1 MRRDSLSVISVA
13 HPYKNVPPRAVH
25 IRFSCA
31 EGTLY
36 LRLCEPH
43 FPRKSKEVI
52 FLAKEND
59 MLLGMEM
66 PYSLEAEQSVL
77 GAVLV
82 EPGCL
87 AELVE
92 HLRPESFY
100 RPQHRAIFTEMVRIF
115 TAGEPVDFITVLE
128 AAKEAEIF
136 PSEQEAKVYLSHLM
150 EIVPSVRNLDAYVG
164 IIQDK
169 QVLRSLLE
177 ISGEIMTEARE
188 SGADGKVLLDSAEQ
202 RIYDLRQGRSVA
214 GLVPISS
221 TILDAYDQIN
231 KLAGPDR
238 EKYLGI
244 KTGYS
249 AVDRKIGGLNKS
261 DLILIAARPGMGKT
275 SFALNIA
282 VNVALKKRKVAV
294 FSLEM
299 SSEQITSRILS
310 CEALVESNRL
320 RSGNLES
327 EDWVKLAQTAQILS
341 GTQIFIDDTAGIT
354 ISEMKAKLR
363 RLRDVDL
370 VIVDYLQLMSS
381 TGNTDNRVQVVSEMT
396 RNLKLMAR
404 ELNVPVV
411 VLSQLSRA
419 TESRT
424 GHRPMLSDLRES
436 GSIEQDAD
444 IVMFL
449 YRESYYQLQEGA
461 PAPEQD
467 TVECIISKNRHGE
480 TGSAVML
487 WDGRHTKFYTIEEDR

>member
-1 MRRDSLSVISVA
+1 M
-13 HPYKNVPPRAVH
+13 
-25 IRFSCA
+25 
-31 EGTLY
+31 
-36 LRLCEPH
+36 
-43 FPRKSKEVI
+43 
-52 FLAKEND
+52 AKEND
-59 MLLGMEM
+59 MLLGIEM

-92 HLRPESFY
+92 RLRSESFY
-100 RPQHRAIFTEMVRIF
+100 RPQHRALFSEMVRMF

-150 EIVPSVRNLDAYVG
+150 EIVPSVRNLAAYVD
-164 IIQDK
+164 IILDK
-169 QVLRSLLE
+169 QLLRSLLE
-177 ISGEIMTEARE
+177 ISGEIMSEARE
-188 SGADGKVLLDSAEQ
+188 SGAEGRVLLDAAEQ
-202 RIYDLRQGRSVA
+202 HIYDLRQGRSA
-214 GLVPISS
+214 TGLVPISD
-221 TILDAYDQIN
+221 TILTAYDRIN

-238 EKYLGI
+238 EKFLGI

-275 SFALNIA
+275 SFALNLA
-282 VNVALKKRKVAV
+282 VNVALKKRRVAI

-320 RSGNLES
+320 RSGSLE
-327 EDWVKLAQTAQILS
+327 EADWVKLVQTAQVLS
-341 GTQIFIDDTAGIT
+341 GAQIFIDDTAGIT
-354 ISEMKAKLR
+354 VSEMKAKLR
-363 RLRDVDL
+363 RLHDVDL
-370 VIVDYLQLMSS
+370 VIIDYLQLMSS
-381 TGNTDNRVQVVSEMT
+381 GKRTDNRVQEVSEMT

-404 ELNVPVV
+404 ELDVPVV

-467 TVECIISKNRHGE
+467 TVECIVSKNRHGE
-480 TGSAVML
+480 TGTAVLL

>member
-100 RPQHRAIFTEMVRIF
+100 RPQHRAIFTEMVRMF

>member
-1 MRRDSLSVISVA
+1 
-13 HPYKNVPPRAVH
+13 
-25 IRFSCA
+25 
-31 EGTLY
+31 
-36 LRLCEPH
+36 
-43 FPRKSKEVI
+43 
-52 FLAKEND
+52 
-59 MLLGMEM
+59 MLLGVDM

-87 AELVE
+87 SELVE
-92 HLRPESFY
+92 KLRAESFY
-100 RPQHRAIFTEMVRIF
+100 RPQHRALFSEMVRMF
-115 TAGEPVDFITVLE
+115 TTGEPVDFVTVLE

-150 EIVPSVRNLDAYVG
+150 EIVPSVRNISAYVD
-164 IIQDK
+164 IILDK
-169 QVLRSLLE
+169 QLVRSLLE
-177 ISGEIMTEARE
+177 ISGEIMSEARE
-188 SGADGKVLLDSAEQ
+188 SGAEGRLLLDSAEQ
-202 RIYDLRQGRSVA
+202 HIYDLRQGRSTA
-214 GLVPISS
+214 GFVPISE
-221 TILDAYDQIN
+221 TILSAYDRIN

-282 VNVALKKRKVAV
+282 VNVAMKAKHRVAV

-320 RSGNLES
+320 RSGNLE
-327 EDWVKLAQTAQILS
+327 ENDWVKLAQTAQLLS
-341 GTQIFIDDTAGIT
+341 GSEIFIDDTAGIT

-363 RLRDVDL
+363 RLRSVDL

-381 TGNTDNRVQVVSEMT
+381 GKRTDNRVQEVSEMT

-404 ELNVPVV
+404 ELDVPVI

-419 TESRT
+419 TESRQ
-424 GHRPMLSDLRES
+424 GHRQMLSDLRES

-467 TVECIISKNRHGE
+467 TVECIVSKNRHGE
-480 TGSAVML
+480 TGTAVLL

>member
-1 MRRDSLSVISVA
+1 
-13 HPYKNVPPRAVH
+13 
-25 IRFSCA
+25 
-31 EGTLY
+31 
-36 LRLCEPH
+36 
-43 FPRKSKEVI
+43 
-52 FLAKEND
+52 
-59 MLLGMEM
+59 
-66 PYSLEAEQSVL
+66 
-77 GAVLV
+77 
-82 EPGCL
+82 
-87 AELVE
+87 
-92 HLRPESFY
+92 
-100 RPQHRAIFTEMVRIF
+100 
-115 TAGEPVDFITVLE
+115 
-128 AAKEAEIF
+128 
-136 PSEQEAKVYLSHLM
+136 
-150 EIVPSVRNLDAYVG
+150 
-164 IIQDK
+164 
-169 QVLRSLLE
+169 
-177 ISGEIMTEARE
+177 
-188 SGADGKVLLDSAEQ
+188 
-202 RIYDLRQGRSVA
+202 
-214 GLVPISS
+214 
-221 TILDAYDQIN
+221 
-231 KLAGPDR
+231 
-238 EKYLGI
+238 
-244 KTGYS
+244 
-249 AVDRKIGGLNKS
+249 
-261 DLILIAARPGMGKT
+261 MGKT

-299 SSEQITSRILS
+299 SSEQITARILS

>member
-1 MRRDSLSVISVA
+1 MRRNSLSVISVA

-36 LRLCEPH
+36 LRLYEPH

-100 RPQHRAIFTEMVRIF
+100 RPQHRAIFTEMVRMF

>member
-1 MRRDSLSVISVA
+1 M
-13 HPYKNVPPRAVH
+13 
-25 IRFSCA
+25 
-31 EGTLY
+31 
-36 LRLCEPH
+36 
-43 FPRKSKEVI
+43 
-52 FLAKEND
+52 AKEND
-59 MLLGMEM
+59 MLLGIEM

-92 HLRPESFY
+92 RLRSESFY
-100 RPQHRAIFTEMVRIF
+100 RPQHRALFSEMVRMF

-150 EIVPSVRNLDAYVG
+150 EIVPSVRNLAAYVD
-164 IIQDK
+164 IILDK
-169 QVLRSLLE
+169 QLLRSLLE
-177 ISGEIMTEARE
+177 ISGEIMSEARE
-188 SGADGKVLLDSAEQ
+188 SGAEGRVLLDAAEQ
-202 RIYDLRQGRSVA
+202 HIYDLRQGRSA
-214 GLVPISS
+214 TGLVPISD
-221 TILDAYDQIN
+221 TILTAYDRIN

-238 EKYLGI
+238 EKFLGI

-282 VNVALKKRKVAV
+282 VNVALKKRRVAI

-320 RSGNLES
+320 RSGSLE
-327 EDWVKLAQTAQILS
+327 EADWVKLVQTAQVLS
-341 GTQIFIDDTAGIT
+341 GAQIFIDDTAGIT
-354 ISEMKAKLR
+354 VSEMKAKLR
-363 RLRDVDL
+363 RLHDVDL
-370 VIVDYLQLMSS
+370 VIIDYLQLMSS
-381 TGNTDNRVQVVSEMT
+381 GKRTDNRVQEVSEMT

-404 ELNVPVV
+404 ELDVPVV

-444 IVMFL
+444 IILFL
-449 YRESYYQLQEGA
+449 YREGYYDKDNSGDEGV
-461 PAPEQD
+461 
-467 TVECIISKNRHGE
+467 TVDQNSGECIVAKNRHGE
-480 TGSAVML
+480 TTTVKLHWQGEFMRFTSVEHNR
-487 WDGRHTKFYTIEEDR
+487 DE

>member
-1 MRRDSLSVISVA
+1 
-13 HPYKNVPPRAVH
+13 
-25 IRFSCA
+25 
-31 EGTLY
+31 
-36 LRLCEPH
+36 
-43 FPRKSKEVI
+43 
-52 FLAKEND
+52 
-59 MLLGMEM
+59 MLLGIEM

-92 HLRPESFY
+92 RLRSESFY
-100 RPQHRAIFTEMVRIF
+100 RPQHRALFSEMVRMF

-150 EIVPSVRNLDAYVG
+150 EIVPSVRNLAAYVD
-164 IIQDK
+164 IILDK
-169 QVLRSLLE
+169 QLLRSLLE
-177 ISGEIMTEARE
+177 ISGEIMSEARE
-188 SGADGKVLLDSAEQ
+188 SGAEGRVLLDAAEQ
-202 RIYDLRQGRSVA
+202 HIYDLRQGRSA
-214 GLVPISS
+214 TGLVPISD
-221 TILDAYDQIN
+221 TILTAYDRIN

-238 EKYLGI
+238 EKFLGI

-282 VNVALKKRKVAV
+282 VNVALKKRRVAI

-320 RSGNLES
+320 RSGSLE
-327 EDWVKLAQTAQILS
+327 EADWVKLVQTAQVLS
-341 GTQIFIDDTAGIT
+341 GAQIFIDDTAGIT
-354 ISEMKAKLR
+354 
-363 RLRDVDL
+363 
-370 VIVDYLQLMSS
+370 
-381 TGNTDNRVQVVSEMT
+381 VSEMT

-404 ELNVPVV
+404 ELDVPVV

-467 TVECIISKNRHGE
+467 TVECIVSKNRHGE
-480 TGSAVML
+480 TGTAVLL
-487 WDGRHTKFYTIEEDR
+487 WDGCHTKFYTIEEDR

>member
-1 MRRDSLSVISVA
+1 M
-13 HPYKNVPPRAVH
+13 
-25 IRFSCA
+25 
-31 EGTLY
+31 
-36 LRLCEPH
+36 
-43 FPRKSKEVI
+43 
-52 FLAKEND
+52 AKEND
-59 MLLGMEM
+59 MLLGIEM

-92 HLRPESFY
+92 RLRSESFY
-100 RPQHRAIFTEMVRIF
+100 RQQHRAIFSEMVRMF

-150 EIVPSVRNLDAYVG
+150 EIVPSVRNLAAYVD
-164 IIQDK
+164 IILDK
-169 QVLRSLLE
+169 QLLRSLLE
-177 ISGEIMTEARE
+177 ISGEIMSEARE
-188 SGADGKVLLDSAEQ
+188 SGAEGRVLLDAAEQ
-202 RIYDLRQGRSVA
+202 HIYDLRQGRSA
-214 GLVPISS
+214 TGLVPISD
-221 TILDAYDQIN
+221 TILTAYDRIN

-238 EKYLGI
+238 EKFLGI

-282 VNVALKKRKVAV
+282 VNVALKKRRVAI

-320 RSGNLES
+320 RSGSLE
-327 EDWVKLAQTAQILS
+327 EADWVKLVQTAQVLS
-341 GTQIFIDDTAGIT
+341 GAQIFIDDTAGIT
-354 ISEMKAKLR
+354 VSEMKAKLR
-363 RLRDVDL
+363 RLHDVDL
-370 VIVDYLQLMSS
+370 VIIDYLQLMSS
-381 TGNTDNRVQVVSEMT
+381 GKRTDNRVQEVSEMT

-404 ELNVPVV
+404 ELDVPVV

-467 TVECIISKNRHGE
+467 TVECIVSKNRHGE
-480 TGSAVML
+480 TGTAVLL

>member
-1 MRRDSLSVISVA
+1 
-13 HPYKNVPPRAVH
+13 
-25 IRFSCA
+25 
-31 EGTLY
+31 
-36 LRLCEPH
+36 
-43 FPRKSKEVI
+43 
-52 FLAKEND
+52 
-59 MLLGMEM
+59 MLLGIEM

-82 EPGCL
+82 EQGCL
-87 AELVE
+87 SVLVE
-92 HLRPESFY
+92 RLRAESFY
-100 RPQHRAIFTEMVRIF
+100 RPQHRAIFSEMVRMF

-150 EIVPSVRNLDAYVG
+150 EIVPSVRNLDAYIE
-164 IIQDK
+164 IILDK

-177 ISGEIMTEARE
+177 ISSEIMTEARE
-188 SGADGKVLLDSAEQ
+188 SGADGRVLLDSAEQ
-202 RIYDLRQGRSVA
+202 RIYSLRQGRNTT
-214 GLVPISS
+214 GLIPIID
-221 TILDAYDQIN
+221 TIYETYTLLN
-231 KLAGPDR
+231 KLSGPDR

-244 KTGYS
+244 KTGFS

-310 CEALVESNRL
+310 CEALVDSNRL

-327 EDWVKLAQTAQILS
+327 EDWVKLAQTGQILG

-370 VIVDYLQLMSS
+370 VIIDYLQLMSS
-381 TGNTDNRVQVVSEMT
+381 GRRTDNRVQEVSEMT
-396 RNLKLMAR
+396 RNLKLMAKA
-404 ELNVPVV
+404 LNVPVV

-419 TESRT
+419 TEGRT

-467 TVECIISKNRHGE
+467 TVECIVSKNRHGE
-480 TGSAVML
+480 TGTAVML

>member
-1 MRRDSLSVISVA
+1 M
-13 HPYKNVPPRAVH
+13 
-25 IRFSCA
+25 
-31 EGTLY
+31 
-36 LRLCEPH
+36 
-43 FPRKSKEVI
+43 
-52 FLAKEND
+52 AKEND
-59 MLLGMEM
+59 MLLGIEM

-87 AELVE
+87 VELVE
-92 HLRPESFY
+92 RLRSESFY
-100 RPQHRAIFTEMVRIF
+100 RPQHRAIFSEMVRMF

-150 EIVPSVRNLDAYVG
+150 EIVPSVRNLAAYVD
-164 IIQDK
+164 IILDK
-169 QVLRSLLE
+169 QLLRSLLE
-177 ISGEIMTEARE
+177 ISGEIMSEARE
-188 SGADGKVLLDSAEQ
+188 SGAEGRVLLDAAEQ
-202 RIYDLRQGRSVA
+202 HIYDLRQGRSA
-214 GLVPISS
+214 TGLVPISD
-221 TILDAYDQIN
+221 TILTAYDRIN

-238 EKYLGI
+238 EKFLGI

-282 VNVALKKRKVAV
+282 VNVALKKRRVAI

-320 RSGNLES
+320 RSGSLE
-327 EDWVKLAQTAQILS
+327 EADWVKLVQTAQVLC
-341 GTQIFIDDTAGIT
+341 GAQIFIDDTAGIT
-354 ISEMKAKLR
+354 VSEMKAKLR
-363 RLRDVDL
+363 RLHDVDL
-370 VIVDYLQLMSS
+370 VIIDYLQLMSS
-381 TGNTDNRVQVVSEMT
+381 GKRTDNRVQEVSEMT

-404 ELNVPVV
+404 ELDVPVV

-467 TVECIISKNRHGE
+467 TVECIVSKNRHGE
-480 TGSAVML
+480 TGTAVLL

>member
-1 MRRDSLSVISVA
+1 
-13 HPYKNVPPRAVH
+13 
-25 IRFSCA
+25 
-31 EGTLY
+31 
-36 LRLCEPH
+36 
-43 FPRKSKEVI
+43 
-52 FLAKEND
+52 
-59 MLLGMEM
+59 MLLGIEM

-92 HLRPESFY
+92 RLRSESFY
-100 RPQHRAIFTEMVRIF
+100 RPQHRALFSEMVRMF

-150 EIVPSVRNLDAYVG
+150 EIVPSVRNLAAYVD
-164 IIQDK
+164 IILDK
-169 QVLRSLLE
+169 QLLRSLLE
-177 ISGEIMTEARE
+177 ISGEIMSEARE
-188 SGADGKVLLDSAEQ
+188 SGAEGRVLLDAAEQ
-202 RIYDLRQGRSVA
+202 HIYDLRQGRSA
-214 GLVPISS
+214 TGLVPISD
-221 TILDAYDQIN
+221 TILTAYDRIN

-238 EKYLGI
+238 EKFLGI

-282 VNVALKKRKVAV
+282 VNVALKKRRVAI

-320 RSGNLES
+320 RSGSLE
-327 EDWVKLAQTAQILS
+327 EADWVKLVQTAQVLS

-354 ISEMKAKLR
+354 VSEMKAKLR

-370 VIVDYLQLMSS
+370 VSIDYLQLMSS
-381 TGNTDNRVQVVSEMT
+381 GKRTDNRVQEVSEMT

-404 ELNVPVV
+404 ELDVPVV

-467 TVECIISKNRHGE
+467 TVECIVSKNRHGE
-480 TGSAVML
+480 TGAVKMQ
-487 WDGRHTKFYTIEEDR
+487 WIGQYQTFTDREWQHAE

>member
-1 MRRDSLSVISVA
+1 
-13 HPYKNVPPRAVH
+13 
-25 IRFSCA
+25 
-31 EGTLY
+31 
-36 LRLCEPH
+36 
-43 FPRKSKEVI
+43 
-52 FLAKEND
+52 

-100 RPQHRAIFTEMVRIF
+100 RPQHRAIFTEMVRMF

-294 FSLEM
+294 FSRN
-299 SSEQITSRILS
+299 EQR
-310 CEALVESNRL
+310 ADNRAHTLL
-320 RSGNLES
+320 RSIGGKQPPAFRQFGERGLGEACA
-327 EDWVKLAQTAQILS
+327 DGAD
-341 GTQIFIDDTAGIT
+341 F
-354 ISEMKAKLR
+354 
-363 RLRDVDL
+363 
-370 VIVDYLQLMSS
+370 
-381 TGNTDNRVQVVSEMT
+381 
-396 RNLKLMAR
+396 
-404 ELNVPVV
+404 
-411 VLSQLSRA
+411 
-419 TESRT
+419 
-424 GHRPMLSDLRES
+424 
-436 GSIEQDAD
+436 EQYA
-444 IVMFL
+444 
-449 YRESYYQLQEGA
+449 
-461 PAPEQD
+461 
-467 TVECIISKNRHGE
+467 N
-480 TGSAVML
+480 
-487 WDGRHTKFYTIEEDR
+487 FY

>member
-1 MRRDSLSVISVA
+1 
-13 HPYKNVPPRAVH
+13 
-25 IRFSCA
+25 
-31 EGTLY
+31 
-36 LRLCEPH
+36 
-43 FPRKSKEVI
+43 
-52 FLAKEND
+52 
-59 MLLGMEM
+59 MLLGVDM

-87 AELVE
+87 SELVE
-92 HLRPESFY
+92 KLRAESFY
-100 RPQHRAIFTEMVRIF
+100 RPQHRALFSEMVRMF
-115 TAGEPVDFITVLE
+115 TTGEPVDFVTVLE

-150 EIVPSVRNLDAYVG
+150 EIVPSVRNISAYVD
-164 IIQDK
+164 IILDK
-169 QVLRSLLE
+169 QLVRSLLE
-177 ISGEIMTEARE
+177 ISGEIMSEARE
-188 SGADGKVLLDSAEQ
+188 SGAEGRLLLDSAEQ
-202 RIYDLRQGRSVA
+202 HIYDLRQGRSAA
-214 GLVPISS
+214 GLVPISE
-221 TILDAYDQIN
+221 TILSAYDRIN

-282 VNVALKKRKVAV
+282 VNVAMKAKHRVAV

-320 RSGNLES
+320 RSGNLE
-327 EDWVKLAQTAQILS
+327 ENDWVKLAQTAQLLS
-341 GTQIFIDDTAGIT
+341 GSEIFIDDTAGIT

-363 RLRDVDL
+363 RVKDLGL
-370 VIVDYLQLMSS
+370 VIIDYLQLMES
-381 TGNTDNRVQVVSEMT
+381 TSKSDNRVTVISEIT
-396 RNLKLMAR
+396 RQLKVMAK

-411 VLSQLSRA
+411 LLSQLSRA
-419 TESRT
+419 VESRNDK
-424 GHRPMLSDLRES
+424 RPMLSDLRES

-444 IVMFL
+444 IVLFL
-449 YRESYYQLQEGA
+449 YRDAYYNKESTRQN
-461 PAPEQD
+461 
-467 TVECIISKNRHGE
+467 VSECIVAKNRHGE
-480 TGSAVML
+480 VGSVEL
-487 WDGRHTKFYTIEEDR
+487 IWDGQFTRFSNMDTSTPPEG

>member
-1 MRRDSLSVISVA
+1 M
-13 HPYKNVPPRAVH
+13 
-25 IRFSCA
+25 
-31 EGTLY
+31 
-36 LRLCEPH
+36 
-43 FPRKSKEVI
+43 
-52 FLAKEND
+52 AKEND
-59 MLLGMEM
+59 MLLGIEM

-92 HLRPESFY
+92 RLRSESFY
-100 RPQHRAIFTEMVRIF
+100 RPQHRALFSEMVRMF

-150 EIVPSVRNLDAYVG
+150 EIVPSVRNLAAYVD
-164 IIQDK
+164 IILDK
-169 QVLRSLLE
+169 QLLRSLLE
-177 ISGEIMTEARE
+177 ISGEIMSEARE
-188 SGADGKVLLDSAEQ
+188 SGAEGRVLLDAAEQ
-202 RIYDLRQGRSVA
+202 HIYDLRQGRSATV
-214 GLVPISS
+214 LVPISD
-221 TILDAYDQIN
+221 TILTAYDRIN

-238 EKYLGI
+238 EKFLGI

-282 VNVALKKRKVAV
+282 VNVALKKRRVAI

-320 RSGNLES
+320 RSGSLE
-327 EDWVKLAQTAQILS
+327 EADWVKLVQTAQVLS
-341 GTQIFIDDTAGIT
+341 GAQIFIDDTAGIT
-354 ISEMKAKLR
+354 
-363 RLRDVDL
+363 
-370 VIVDYLQLMSS
+370 
-381 TGNTDNRVQVVSEMT
+381 VSEMT

-404 ELNVPVV
+404 ELDVPVV

-467 TVECIISKNRHGE
+467 TVECIVSKNRHGE
-480 TGSAVML
+480 TGTAVLL
-487 WDGRHTKFYTIEEDR
+487 WDGCHTKFYTIEEDR